1 MEDSEDEDD
10 SLVEEDDEVED
21 LSIFTIVGCSNIT
34 REISHNCSVRVHTVL
49 QFIIMSRI
57 VHN

>member
-21 LSIFTIVGCSNIT
+21 LSIFTIVGYPNIT

-49 QFIIMSRI
+49 QFITMSII